1 MSDNMISIFDYE
13 VYFNKILS
21 TANEVTVEISEQK
34 MPEASRLF
42 KSMQEIDDAILQAM
56 LLCHPSLN
64 LSVQTKDGLDN
75 LVTVLDDTYALINR
89 IYSKTVN

>member
-1 MSDNMISIFDYE
+1 MSDNMLTIFDFE
-13 VYFNKILS
+13 NYFNKILA

-34 MPEASRLF
+34 VPEAGRLF

-56 LLCHPSLN
+56 LFCHPSLN
-64 LSVQTKDGLDN
+64 LPVQTKDGLDN
-75 LVTVLDDTYALINR
+75 LVTVLDDTHTVINR